1 VKATVEPLEG
11 NKVKLSVEVH
21 EDEFERAIDAAFRKI
36 AREVRI
42 PGFRPGKA
50 PRKVLEARIGADA
63 ARHQALHDSIPE
75 YYAEAVRTHDVDVI
89 AAPEIDLTDGEE
101 TGGVAFDAVVEVRP
115 VVTVPGYA
123 SLQVTIPSPEPSD
136 DDVDAQ
142 LETLRTQFAELAVVE
157 RPAAGGDYVT
167 VDIAGSQDG
176 EPLEG
181 LTADDYLYPLGSGA
195 IVPELDDELAGA
207 KPGDILEFDAAY
219 PGAGDTDD
227 DTDDGAPSPLHFR
240 VLVKEVKAQV
250 LPDLD
255 DDFAAEASEFE
266 TLDELRDDL
275 RRRMGGVRRVQAQM
289 ALREK
294 VSEAL
299 AELVDEDLPD
309 ALVTAEL
316 NERLQDLALRL
327 QAQGITL
334 EQWLA
339 ATGKGQEEL
348 ITELRQTAAVAA
360 KVDLALRAV
369 AEAQGI
375 EVDDDDLQA
384 EYDALAERVE
394 STPAK
399 VRQQLERADQV
410 PAIRSDL
417 KKRKAL
423 EWLLDAVTIVD
434 EEGLTIDR
442 SDLELPAD
450 PDADADA
457 DDGDEDE
464 DDEAAGLGDRP
475 DQPEASDASDPS
487 EEEDA

>member
-11 NKVKLSVEVH
+11 NKVKLSVAVD
-21 EDEFERAIDAAFRKI
+21 EDEFERAIDTAFRKI

-89 AAPEIDLTDGEE
+89 AAPEIDITDGEE

-142 LETLRTQFAELAVVE
+142 LETMRTQFAELAVVE
-157 RPAAGGDYVT
+157 RPAAEGDYVT

-195 IVPELDDELAGA
+195 IVPELDDELTGA

-219 PGAGDTDD
+219 PGTDD
-227 DTDDGAPSPLHFR
+227 TEGEAPSPLRFR

-255 DDFAAEASEFE
+255 DEFAAEASEFD
-266 TLDELRDDL
+266 TLEELRDDL

-294 VSEAL
+294 ASEAL
-299 AELVDEDLPD
+299 AELVDEELPH
-309 ALVTAEL
+309 ALIDAEL
-316 NERLQDLALRL
+316 NDRLQDLALRL

-348 ITELRQTAAVAA
+348 IGELRQTAAVAA

-375 EVDDDDLQA
+375 EVDDDDLAA
-384 EYDALAERVE
+384 EYDALAERVD

-434 EEGLTIDR
+434 EEGRTIDR
-442 SDLELPAD
+442 SDLELPTD
-450 PDADADA
+450 TDADAE
-457 DDGDEDE
+457 GDEP
-464 DDEAAGLGDRP
+464 AGPGDRVE
-475 DQPEASDASDPS
+475 QPEASDASAPP